1 MNKYEVEDFLRS
13 LFESVVSAAER
24 RRGIVVTFTTDQCQ
38 SISNAIK
45 NEAYITVN
53 LEGVFEDDNNNN

>member
-1 MNKYEVEDFLRS
+1 MNKYDVEDFLRS

-24 RRGIVVTFTTDQCQ
+24 KRGIVVTFTTDQCQ
-38 SISNAIK
+38 SIRDAIK

-53 LEGVFEDDNNNN
+53 LEGIEK